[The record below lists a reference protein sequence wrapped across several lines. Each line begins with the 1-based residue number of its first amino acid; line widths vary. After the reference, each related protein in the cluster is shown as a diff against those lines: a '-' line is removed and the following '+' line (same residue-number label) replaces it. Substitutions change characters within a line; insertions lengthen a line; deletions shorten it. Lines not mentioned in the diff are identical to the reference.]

1 MRKLA
6 FLFVVLP
13 ISVWS
18 QTTPSGPSLPTLRE
32 RFHYYVHR
40 TYTSRERLAYLV
52 ADSALGHLQGDPPQ
66 WGRDPETFGVRLASN
81 FGRRVVSN
89 SIEFGLGA
97 LLNEDA
103 RYYPLGYGSWRQRI
117 WHATTG
123 AFSARGPDRA
133 TGFGYS
139 RLGATAGGIL
149 IASTWHP
156 RASSPSEHAEEIAF
170 AALGKVPDNLLSEF
184 SPDLRRTGKRV
195 VRAVWPDRN
204 RNLADSQP
212 PLRTP

>member
-1 MRKLA
+1 MKRLG
-6 FLFVVLP
+6 FLLVALP
-13 ISVWS
+13 ICAWP
-18 QTTPSGPSLPTLRE
+18 QATPSEQSLPTLHE
-32 RFHYYVHR
+32 RFQYYVYR

-52 ADSALGHLQGDPPQ
+52 ADSALGHLQKDPPE

-103 RYYPLGYGSWRQRI
+103 RYYPLADGTWRRRI

-123 AFSARGPDRA
+123 AFTARGPGGTTRF
-133 TGFGYS
+133 GFS
-139 RLGATAGGIL
+139 RLGATAGSLL
-149 IASTWHP
+149 IASTWQP
-156 RASSPSEHAEEIAF
+156 RVCSPSERAEGIAS
-170 AALGKVPDNLLSEF
+170 AMIGRVPDNLLTEF

-195 VRAVWPDRN
+195 VRAVWPDRD
-204 RNLADSQP
+204 RKLVRAQP
-212 PLRTP
+212 ALPRR